1 MTQVEFIKTFNRFPI
16 KAKLSIAKKNQLQ
29 VIDEMF
35 EDIDKKLP
43 NVEMSSDEIQNEI
56 NAYRNEKREA

>member
-1 MTQVEFIKTFNRFPI
+1 MTQVEFINTFNRFPI
-16 KAKLSIAKKNQLQ
+16 KAKLSIAKKIQLQ